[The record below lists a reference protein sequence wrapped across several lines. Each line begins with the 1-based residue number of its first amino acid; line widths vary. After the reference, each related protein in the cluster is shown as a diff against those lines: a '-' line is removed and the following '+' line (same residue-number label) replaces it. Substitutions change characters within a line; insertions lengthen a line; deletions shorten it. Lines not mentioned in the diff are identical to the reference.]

1 MTNIF
6 SSSDPLIKTMML
18 TEYDLF
24 TLFKKKDCTT
34 KRTVSLS
41 DVLTD
46 IASVLGSELS
56 DKEKVV
62 VKNSYRKYGR
72 LKKSG
77 YPCLKFKSRSGFL
90 TKFFIKPWLPLFSVR
105 KSRLE
110 IG

>member
-1 MTNIF
+1 
-6 SSSDPLIKTMML
+6 MML

-24 TLFKKKDCTT
+24 TLFIKKDRTT

-56 DKEKVV
+56 DEKKVV

-72 LKKSG
+72 FKKKTAI
-77 YPCLKFKSRSGFL
+77 L
-90 TKFFIKPWLPLFSVR
+90 V
-105 KSRLE
+105 
-110 IG
+110 